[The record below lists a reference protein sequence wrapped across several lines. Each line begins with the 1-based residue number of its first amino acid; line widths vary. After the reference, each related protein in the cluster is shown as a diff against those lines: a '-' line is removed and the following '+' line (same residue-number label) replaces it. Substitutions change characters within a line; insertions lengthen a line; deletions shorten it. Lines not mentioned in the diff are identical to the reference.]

1 MYIHN
6 KMKQKITIEVQDEHV
21 LSIIK
26 DLEALRLI
34 KVIPME
40 TLADRKNLAKKYK
53 GVFSKCEAKSF
64 NEHTEKMRAEW
75 SDT

>member
-1 MYIHN
+1 MN
-6 KMKQKITIEVQDEHV
+6 QKITIEVQDEHV

-34 KVIPME
+34 KVIPAE
-40 TLADRKNLAKKYK
+40 SSSEHKNLADKYK
-53 GVFSKCEAKSF
+53 GVFTACDAKNF

-75 SDT
+75 NNF